1 MFNSID
7 AIGRQTDLNDSCMVD
22 AIEKSYKPFLL
33 IIHQKGMQVLF
44 PAIFEII

>member
-7 AIGRQTDLNDSCMVD
+7 AISRQTCLNDSCMVD

-33 IIHQKGMQVLF
+33 KIHQKVMQVHF
-44 PAIFEII
+44 PAIFEKI